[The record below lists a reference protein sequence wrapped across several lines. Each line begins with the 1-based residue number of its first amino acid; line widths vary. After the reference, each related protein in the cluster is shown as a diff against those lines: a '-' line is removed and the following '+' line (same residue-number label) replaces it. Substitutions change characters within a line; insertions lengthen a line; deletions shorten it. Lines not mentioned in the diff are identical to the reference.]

1 MFTKNLQKKEKTTDG
16 FKNPPAVFSRIVLY
30 DLVEYQSE
38 QYVVFIFF
46 TTTL

>member
-1 MFTKNLQKKEKTTDG
+1 MNKTTDG

-30 DLVEYQSE
+30 DLDEYQNE
-38 QYVVFIFF
+38 QYIVYIIF